1 MISSVGV
8 GVKLRIGVVYFL
20 VIIIMG
26 TNQFY
31 TSAMINAYKE
41 ATSVKII
48 SIHYYTVSINPPEF
62 WHIF

>member
-31 TSAMINAYKE
+31 TSAMINA
-41 ATSVKII
+41 TSVKII
-48 SIHYYTVSINPPEF
+48 SIHYYVLYTHHANV
-62 WHIF
+62 WL

>member
-31 TSAMINAYKE
+31 TSAMINA
-41 ATSVKII
+41 TSVKII